1 MVCGSA
7 GAPVGYAGLQRC
19 PSCTHVWADLA
30 IGAEALSQLYQR
42 SYFFGDEYSNYLE
55 DRRVIEK
62 NFATRLATLRRFL
75 TPRHRRLFELGS
87 AYGFFLNLA
96 RDGFDRVSGID
107 VSADAVRFAQQEFK
121 LPVTCADLLETA
133 EPDATIDV
141 ACMWDTIEHL
151 GTPRPYVERLASR
164 MEPGALLALTTG
176 DIGSLNARLQGR
188 RWRLI
193 HPPTHMHYFTQRS
206 MRELLQRC
214 GFRIAHVE
222 YPGVVRGVSSM
233 IHNLVARQWN
243 RPRVA
248 AGIQRMVSSQLDLYV
263 NLYDIMY
270 IIAERR

>member
-7 GAPVGYAGLQRC
+7 GQAVGYAALERC

-30 IGAEALSQLYQR
+30 FGVEALSKLYQR
-42 SYFFGDEYSNYLE
+42 SYFFGDEYSNYVD

-62 NFATRLATLRRFL
+62 NFAKRLVTLRRFL
-75 TPRHRRLFELGS
+75 TPRHQRLFELGS

-96 RDGFDRVSGID
+96 RNTFERVSGID
-107 VSADAVRFAQQEFK
+107 VSEDAVQFARKEFR
-121 LPVTCADLLETA
+121 LAVTCADLLETNA
-133 EPDATIDV
+133 PEGTIDV

-151 GTPRPYVERLASR
+151 ATPRRYIERLASR
-164 MEPGALLALTTG
+164 MDTGALLALTTG
-176 DIGSLNARLQGR
+176 DIGSLNARLQGQ

-206 MRELLQRC
+206 MGELLEGC
-214 GFRIAHVE
+214 GFRITHVE

-233 IHNLVARQWN
+233 IHNLVARQWD

-248 AGIQRMVSSQLDLYV
+248 GLLQAIVPARLDLYV
-263 NLYDIMY
+263 NLHDIMY

>member
-1 MVCGSA
+1 MVCGGA
-7 GAPVGYAGLQRC
+7 GEPLGYAGLERC
-19 PSCTHVWADLA
+19 PLCTHVWADLA
-30 IGAEALSQLYQR
+30 IGAEALRALYQR

-62 NFATRLATLRRFL
+62 NFARRLATLRRFL

-87 AYGFFLNLA
+87 AYGLFLNLA
-96 RDGFDRVSGID
+96 RPMFERVSGID
-107 VSADAVRFAQQEFK
+107 VSEDAVRFSQQEFT
-121 LPVTCADLLETA
+121 LPVRCADLLETT
-133 EPDATIDV
+133 EPEGTIDV

-151 GTPRPYVERLASR
+151 GTPRPYLERLGSR

-176 DIGSLNARLQGR
+176 DISSLNARLQGR

-193 HPPTHMHYFTQRS
+193 HPPTHLHYFTQRS
-206 MRELLQRC
+206 LRELLERC

-233 IHNLVARQWN
+233 IHNLVASHWN
-243 RPRVA
+243 RPRLA
-248 AGIQRMVSSQLDLYV
+248 AGLQRIVPSQLDLYV